1 MKDKRATPGGPA
13 PAWAAP
19 GATGEKTQRASPPPP
34 EAAPLQP
41 AETATRRRLSGTFF
55 GNPQRHLALAAGLP
69 LGLYTGTMLWAAHQP
84 RMGIVA
90 FVSALAGGLALEYR
104 QSVLSRVLGYIL
116 GLISVGT
123 AVRATDLA
131 VLAYAPWTILGAVI
145 FPSWGPSIGLWVA
158 GVASYLMARWVAE
171 KPIFTVDVFTVAAAI
186 GAVHAGA
193 VQLMREVQQH
203 AELAL
208 TDPLTGLANRRT
220 LQWRL
225 EEELAHAERNGE
237 PLGLLYLD
245 LNGFKRVN
253 DTFGHRVGDR
263 VLVQVARVLEGAVRR
278 YDLIAR
284 VGGDEFV
291 IMAPGLR
298 EENAAQLAS
307 RLQTAVTR
315 AQLPLSL
322 RLSLGW
328 VIAPRDGSTPG
339 ELLDVADS
347 GLFEQKRRSRRPGRS
362 LAEDLLT
369 ALEVLPDGAQ
379 QLVHLLDS
387 EQLELEVEEH
397 LAQVGQWSLQ
407 MARHL
412 GLDSG
417 QQRVLAQAS
426 LLHDV
431 GKLGLPR
438 DLLRKLGPLTP
449 EERAVVAQ
457 HVTKGVALLR
467 TLDVNEAVVAVVSAH
482 HERWDGAG
490 YPQGLAGD
498 AIPLEA
504 RILAVADSYDAMT
517 SQRVYHGARTSTEAI
532 AELRREAGHQFDPRL
547 VELFVSFLPSPA
559 TVSSTPASDR

>member
-1 MKDKRATPGGPA
+1 MKDKRATPAGPA

-19 GATGEKTQRASPPPP
+19 GTPVEKTQRASPPPP
-34 EAAPLQP
+34 EAAPVQP
-41 AETATRRRLSGTFF
+41 AETAPRLRLSGTFF
-55 GNPQRHLALAAGLP
+55 GNPQRRLALAAGLP

-84 RMGIVA
+84 RMAIVA

-104 QSVLSRVLGYIL
+104 QSFLSRILGYIL

-145 FPSWGPSIGLWVA
+145 FPSWGPSIGLWLA

-186 GAVHAGA
+186 GVVHAGA

-298 EENAAQLAS
+298 EENAAQLAG

-417 QQRVLAQAS
+417 RQRVLAQAS

-438 DLLRKLGPLTP
+438 DLLRKLSPLTP
-449 EERAVVAQ
+449 EERNVLAQ

-490 YPQGLAGD
+490 YPAGLAGD

-517 SQRVYHGARTSTEAI
+517 SQRVYHGARTNTEAI

-547 VELFVSFLPSPA
+547 VELFVSFLPAPA
-559 TVSSTPASDR
+559 PVSSAAASDR